1 MTGHNSLRE
10 VERYTKAAD
19 QARLAR
25 TGIEQI
31 GIRSVETVPV
41 EVSKPLQSLPKKAG

>member
-19 QARLAR
+19 QVRLAKSAMAK
-25 TGIEQI
+25 TA
-31 GIRSVETVPV
+31 TVDG
-41 EVSKPLQSLPKKAG
+41 SKATAKLSERKR